1 MGKDFELKY
10 EKTVII
16 LENVKQYKEIV
27 EVLEK
32 ENKKLK
38 EKFKSG
44 KNQNKIACQQN
55 NETIKNLN
63 NKVDGMKATN
73 ESLEKE
79 KIYCDKLR
87 DELLALNKVNEENTR
102 ENKTISSEIE
112 TAHQNIKDKEKV
124 ILLKEAQIEEL
135 KDMLE
140 EKDSKLEEMKLNDNV
155 DKQDIEVSDEEK
167 DLKEFEGNS
176 SYGSSSSKPSEYA
189 VNHKKEG
196 LGETV
201 GLPTPPPQTQTAKE
215 QPPPIPTSQKPSHP
229 PPPPK
234 APSPPPP
241 QPQAQ
246 KPSAPK
252 TKSGG
257 TSEFKA
263 FKHKLIR

>member
-27 EVLEK
+27 QILEK

-38 EKFKSG
+38 EKFENG

-63 NKVDGMKATN
+63 NKVDGLKATN
-73 ESLEKE
+73 ESIEKD
-79 KIYCDKLR
+79 KIHCDKLR
-87 DELLALNKVNEENTR
+87 DEVLALNKVNEEKTR

-155 DKQDIEVSDEEK
+155 DKQDIEVSDEKK
-167 DLKEFEGNS
+167 DLTEFEGNS

-201 GLPTPPPQTQTAKE
+201 GLPTPPPLTQTAKE
-215 QPPPIPTSQKPSHP
+215 QPPQITTSQKPSHP
-229 PPPPK
+229 
-234 APSPPPP
+234 
-241 QPQAQ
+241 
-246 KPSAPK
+246 
-252 TKSGG
+252 
-257 TSEFKA
+257 
-263 FKHKLIR
+263 